1 MDFSQSRVAWE
12 NEQLNRY
19 QSEIDAEARM
29 EYAIEKMFESD
40 EELLLAIRSASWGDT
55 IQQALEAQYDR
66 YRESKENDYDR

>member
-1 MDFSQSRVAWE
+1 MNFSQARVAWE

-19 QSEIDAEARM
+19 QSEIDEEARM

-40 EELLLAIRSASWGDT
+40 EELLLAIRNASWGDT

-66 YRESKENDYDR
+66 YRESVEDNYV